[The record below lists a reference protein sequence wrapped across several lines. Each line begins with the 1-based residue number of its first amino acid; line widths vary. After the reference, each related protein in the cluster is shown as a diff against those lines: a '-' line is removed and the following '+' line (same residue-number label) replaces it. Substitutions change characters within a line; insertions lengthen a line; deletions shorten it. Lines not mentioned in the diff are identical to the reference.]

1 MASLNRPDKLQL
13 DAYADPQLQTGSTQS
28 GWYYRWTNRLTTPI
42 LNCKAMQLLN
52 ANFVNSTLQLN
63 DNANLMFFYYTSA
76 TITNIVSLANL
87 KCIRLLPANFVPN
100 GNTYT
105 SYTQNKYFN
114 SVTELVAALNA
125 AATAGGDDVTYNPT
139 WVAGQVTF
147 SYDTARRK
155 IGIAGNGTNYIAPAA
170 ADDPNVLDFLRGTT
184 NPNYRPRMNTHN
196 SGGTYATSVL
206 QPYVEGRSMNA
217 RLGFAQSYN
226 TIGVWYGATNSQRG
240 VASAT
245 GVPHNSSAYPQY
257 GDAYPILL
265 GTQNVGVYL
274 SIATGGGIDAYNRKN
289 LSATIPISV
298 APLNINT
305 FVTNSLQTPCLSTPS
320 EIYEIT
326 VELLDD
332 YGQPF
337 YQPPNFNTEIAF
349 GLLY

>member
-13 DAYADPQLQTGSTQS
+13 DAFADPQLQVGSTQG

-42 LNCKAMQLLN
+42 LNCKAIQLLN

-63 DNANLMFFYYTSA
+63 DNANLMFFYYSQAGTSA
-76 TITNIVSLANL
+76 GIVSLANL
-87 KCIRLLPANFVPN
+87 HCIRLLPANYVPYA
-100 GNTYT
+100 GFAA
-105 SYTQNKYFN
+105 YTQNKYFN
-114 SVTELVAALNA
+114 SVTELVTALNLA
-125 AATAGGDDVTYNPT
+125 ASAGGDSATYNPT
-139 WVAGQVTF
+139 WIAGEVTF
-147 SYDTARRK
+147 AYDTASRK
-155 IGIAGNGTNYIAPAA
+155 ITITGNGTKYIAPAA
-170 ADDPNVLDFLRGTT
+170 ADDPNVLDLLRGTT
-184 NPNYRPRMNTHN
+184 TAANRIRMNTAN
-196 SGGTYATSVL
+196 SSNTYASSPL

-217 RLGFAQSYN
+217 RLGFAQGYN
-226 TIGVWYGATNSQRG
+226 TNGVWWSGSSQRG
-240 VASAT
+240 VASST
-245 GVPHNSSAYPQY
+245 GLPAGNIAFYA
-257 GDAYPILL
+257 DAYPILL

-274 SIATGGGIDAYNRKN
+274 SISTGGGLDSYNRKN

-305 FVTNSLQTPCLSTPS
+305 FVTNSLQTPTLSTPS

>member
-1 MASLNRPDKLQL
+1 MSSLNRPDKLQL
-13 DAYADPQLQTGSTQS
+13 DAFADPQLQTNGG
-28 GWYYRWTNRLTTPI
+28 GWYSRWTNRLTTPI
-42 LNCKAMQLLN
+42 LNCKAIQLLN

-63 DNANLMFFYYTSA
+63 DNANLMFFYYASA
-76 TITNIVSLANL
+76 TQANMCTLANL
-87 KCIRLLPANFVPN
+87 KCIRLLPANYVPYA
-100 GNTYT
+100 GFTA
-105 SYTQNKYFN
+105 YTQNKYWN
-114 SVTELVAALNA
+114 SGTELAAALNLA
-125 AATAGGDDVTYNPT
+125 AGAGGDSATYNPT

-147 SYDTARRK
+147 AYDTTTRK
-155 IGIAGNGTNYIAPAA
+155 ITVAGNGTTYIAPAA
-170 ADDPNVLDFLRGTT
+170 ADDPNVLDLLRGTT
-184 NPNYRPRMNTHN
+184 TAGNRIRMNTAN
-196 SGGTYATSVL
+196 SSNTYATAAL

-217 RLGFAQSYN
+217 RLGFAQGYN
-226 TIGVWYGATNSQRG
+226 TNGVWWGASSQRG
-240 VASAT
+240 CATAT
-245 GVPHNSSAYPQY
+245 GVPSNSTTVVVA

-274 SIATGGGIDAYNRKN
+274 SIATGGGLDSFNRKN

-305 FVTNSLQTPCLSTPS
+305 FVTNSLQTPCLSTPN

-337 YQPPNFNTEIAF
+337 LQPPNFNTEIAF

>member
-13 DAYADPQLQTGSTQS
+13 DSFADSQLQSTTGG

-42 LNCKAMQLLN
+42 LNCKAIQLLN

-63 DNANLMFFYYTSA
+63 DNANLMFFYYSQA
-76 TITNIVSLANL
+76 TTQAGIATLANL
-87 KCIRLLPANFVPN
+87 HCIRLLPANFVPYA
-100 GNTYT
+100 GFTAYT
-105 SYTQNKYFN
+105 RNAYYN
-114 SVTELVAALNA
+114 SGTELATALNLA
-125 AATAGGDDVTYNPT
+125 ASTGGDSATYNPT
-139 WVAGQVTF
+139 WIAGEVTF
-147 SYDTARRK
+147 AYDTAARK
-155 IGIAGNGTNYIAPAA
+155 FTIAGNGTKYIAPAA
-170 ADDPNVLDFLRGTT
+170 ADDPNVLDLLRGTT
-184 NPNYRPRMNTHN
+184 NPNNRIRMN
-196 SGGTYATSVL
+196 GATNVAQTWASSTA

-217 RLGFAQSYN
+217 RLGFAQGYN
-226 TIGVWYGATNSQRG
+226 TNGVWWGSASQRG
-240 VASAT
+240 VATST
-245 GVPHNSSAYPQY
+245 GVPTGNSAFYA
-257 GDAYPILL
+257 DAYPILL

-274 SIATGGGIDAYNRKN
+274 SIATGGGLDSFNRKN

>member
-13 DAYADPQLQTGSTQS
+13 DAYADPQLQTGSTQN

-63 DNANLMFFYYTSA
+63 DNANLMFFYYATASPATALTLSA
-76 TITNIVSLANL
+76 L
-87 KCIRLLPANFVPN
+87 KCIRLMPSNFV
-100 GNTYT
+100 GNTNAY
-105 SYTQNKYFN
+105 SAFTQNKYFN
-114 SVTELVAALNA
+114 SGTELATALTA
-125 AATAGGDDVTYNPT
+125 AASAGGDDVTYNPT

-147 SYDTARRK
+147 SYDTARRR
-155 IGIAGNGTNYIAPAA
+155 IGIAGNGTTYIAPAA

-184 NPNYRPRMNTHN
+184 NPNNRPRMNTHN
-196 SGGTYATSVL
+196 SGATYASAPL

-217 RLGFAQSYN
+217 RLGFAMSYN
-226 TIGVWYGATNSQRG
+226 TNGIWWNSSSLRG
-240 VASAT
+240 CANAT
-245 GVPHNSSAYPQY
+245 GVPHTSAVYPVY
-257 GDAYPILL
+257 GDASPILL

-274 SIATGGGIDAYNRKN
+274 SIATGGGLDAYNRKN

-337 YQPPNFNTEIAF
+337 YQPPNYNTEIAF

>member
-13 DAYADPQLQTGSTQS
+13 DAFADPQLQTSTQG

-42 LNCKAMQLLN
+42 LNAKGIQLLN

-63 DNANLMFFYYTSA
+63 DNANLMFFYYATASQSTTLTLSA
-76 TITNIVSLANL
+76 L
-87 KCIRLLPANFVPN
+87 KCIRLLPANFV
-100 GNTYT
+100 GNTNAYSAFT
-105 SYTQNKYFN
+105 INKYFN

-125 AATAGGDDVTYNPT
+125 AASAGGDDVTYNPT

-155 IGIAGNGTNYIAPAA
+155 IGIAGNGTTYISPAA

-184 NPNYRPRMNTHN
+184 NPTNRPRMNTHN
-196 SGGTYATSVL
+196 GGGTYATSPL

-217 RLGFAQSYN
+217 RLGFGQSYN
-226 TIGVWYGATNSQRG
+226 TLGVWYGATNSQRG

-245 GVPHNSSAYPQY
+245 GVPHNSSVYPVY

-274 SIATGGGIDAYNRKN
+274 SIATGGGLDRFNRKN
-289 LSATIPISV
+289 
-298 APLNINT
+298 
-305 FVTNSLQTPCLSTPS
+305 
-320 EIYEIT
+320 
-326 VELLDD
+326 
-332 YGQPF
+332 
-337 YQPPNFNTEIAF
+337 
-349 GLLY
+349 

>member
-13 DAYADPQLQTGSTQS
+13 DAFADPQLQTSSTQG
-28 GWYYRWTNRLTTPI
+28 GWYNRWTNRLTTPI
-42 LNCKAMQLLN
+42 LNCKAIQLLN

-63 DNANLMFFYYTSA
+63 DNANLMFFYYANA
-76 TITNIVSLANL
+76 TQANMCTLANL
-87 KCIRLLPANFVPN
+87 KCIRLMPANFVPYA
-100 GNTYT
+100 GFTA
-105 SYTQNKYFN
+105 YTQNKYWN
-114 SVTELVAALNA
+114 SGTELATALNLA
-125 AATAGGDDVTYNPT
+125 ASAGGDSVTYNPT
-139 WVAGQVTF
+139 WVAAQVTF
-147 SYDTARRK
+147 AYDTASRK
-155 IGIAGNGTNYIAPAA
+155 ITVAGNGTVYIAPAA

-184 NPNYRPRMNTHN
+184 NPNYRPKMNTIN
-196 SGGTYATSVL
+196 SSNTYGTAVF

-217 RLGFAQSYN
+217 RLGFAQGYN
-226 TIGVWYGATNSQRG
+226 TNGVWWGASSQRG
-240 VASAT
+240 CATAS
-245 GVPHNSSAYPQY
+245 GVPSNSTAVPVV

-274 SIATGGGIDAYNRKN
+274 SISTGGGLDSYNRKN

-305 FVTNSLQTPCLSTPS
+305 FVTNSLQTPSLSTPS

-332 YGQPF
+332 YGQPY